1 MNAFQCDLTSDNLLS
16 HVPECSVDIATLV
29 FVLSAIHPDKMLAVL
44 QNIIQVCVY
53 FCLVNSLFLTDR
65 LSAILSLVIPV
76 WIACGG
82 WVV

>member
-29 FVLSAIHPDKMLAVL
+29 FVLSAVHPDKMLAVL

-53 FCLVNSLFLTDR
+53 FCLVNSFLLTDR
-65 LSAILSLVIPV
+65 FSVVLSLVIPV
-76 WIACGG
+76 WIPRGG
-82 WVV
+82 RVV